1 MRSGA
6 TPPLAFGAGVSCAA
20 AALGDGDAVSE
31 DVEGGD
37 GVALGGAVVGSGVGA
52 SVGAGVG
59 GAVGAIVGGA
69 VRTGVGGA
77 VGGAVG
83 CGVVTAW
90 TSIVPCMNAWI
101 AQ

>member
-1 MRSGA
+1 M
-6 TPPLAFGAGVSCAA
+6 SCAA

-31 DVEGGD
+31 DVAAGD
-37 GVALGGAVVGSGVGA
+37 GVALVGCGVGA